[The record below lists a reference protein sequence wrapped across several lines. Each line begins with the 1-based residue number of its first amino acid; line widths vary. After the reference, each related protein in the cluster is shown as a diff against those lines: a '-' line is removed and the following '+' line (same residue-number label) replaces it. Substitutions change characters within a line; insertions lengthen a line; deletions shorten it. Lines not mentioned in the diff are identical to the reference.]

1 MKREQK
7 AKLHN
12 LVRESINAS
21 DRQPLKIVNENFH
34 ADPALRNITK
44 KFDKQQSKG
53 VVSSSRLFME
63 KIQKLKS

>member
-12 LVRESINAS
+12 LVREGINAS
-21 DRQPLKIVNENFH
+21 DRQPLKVVNENVH

-63 KIQKLKS
+63 KIQKLK